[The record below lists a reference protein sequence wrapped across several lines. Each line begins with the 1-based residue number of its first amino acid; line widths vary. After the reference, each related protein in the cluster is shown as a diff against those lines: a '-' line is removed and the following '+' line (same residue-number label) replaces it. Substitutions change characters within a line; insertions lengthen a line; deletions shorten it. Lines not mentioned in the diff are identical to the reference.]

1 MCLKGLG
8 VRRFSDDV
16 TTKVSAS
23 AELSRKAKP
32 LVQVALVGQRLRL
45 NPLSHKEQKTRVS
58 TGLGIC

>member
-1 MCLKGLG
+1 MRLKGLG

-16 TTKVSAS
+16 TTKV
-23 AELSRKAKP
+23 AELLRKAKP